1 MAEKSRP
8 LYLAQMQAADFLS
21 LSIDDQFRLISR
33 ALAGL
38 HEFEYEEPMLG
49 DHLIDP
55 SLRDLFQAEMAGK
68 VMKHASVLIPLVLE
82 NGRIS
87 VFLTKRPA
95 HFQIHP
101 NRWCF
106 PGGKF
111 DPEDGLKIRTAL
123 RETFEETG
131 IPSKKIS
138 PIGRLP
144 NFWVCSD
151 VPGKAG
157 FNLSGFVGT
166 LQTPIL
172 LNINEAEVSATTT
185 VPLSHFMD
193 PANAR
198 IINGEYSFEYEGKT
212 ISGSTPALLVML
224 RDRMANVLGSRPFY
238 THLST
243 G

>member
-1 MAEKSRP
+1 MVALMRHEQFSQ
-8 LYLAQMQAADFLS
+8 LHVN
-21 LSIDDQFRLISR
+21 DQLRLIKA
-33 ALAGL
+33 ALASL
-38 HEFEYEEPMLG
+38 DAYEHDTPELG

-55 SLRDLFQAEMAGK
+55 TLSTLFQSEMAGK
-68 VMKHASVLIPLVLE
+68 VMKPASVLIPLVTAHARL
-82 NGRIS
+82 S

-111 DPEDGLKIRTAL
+111 DPEDGTKIRTAL

-131 IPSKKIS
+131 IPSRKIT

-151 VPGKAG
+151 VVGKAG
-157 FNLSGFVGT
+157 FNLSGFVAT
-166 LQTPIL
+166 LKTPIR

-185 VPLSHFMD
+185 IPLTHFMN
-193 PANAR
+193 PANAS
-198 IINGEYSFEYEGKT
+198 IINGEYSFDYDGKT
-212 ISGSTPALLVML
+212 VSGSTPALLVML
-224 RDRMANVLGSRPFY
+224 RDRIAKVRDFKPIY
-238 THLST
+238 TRLST
-243 G
+243 I

>member
-1 MAEKSRP
+1 MHASK
-8 LYLAQMQAADFLS
+8 FLS
-21 LSIDDQFRLISR
+21 FHVADQMRLIGA
-33 ALAGL
+33 ALANL
-38 HEFEYEEPMLG
+38 DAYEHATPEHG
-49 DHLIDP
+49 DHQIDQ
-55 SLRDLFQAEMAGK
+55 SLCTVFEAEMAGNL
-68 VMKHASVLIPLVLE
+68 MKQASVLIPLLV
-82 NGRIS
+82 GKGAIS
-87 VFLTKRPA
+87 VFLTKRPP

-111 DPEDGLKIRTAL
+111 DPEDITKVKTAL

-131 IPSKKIS
+131 IPSRKIS
-138 PIGRLP
+138 LMGSLP

-157 FNLSGFVGT
+157 FNLSGFVAA

-185 VPLSHFMD
+185 VPLAHFLK
-193 PANAR
+193 PSNKR
-198 IINGEYSFEYEGKT
+198 IVGGEYCFDYQGKT
-212 ISGSTPALLVML
+212 ISGSTAALLVML
-224 RDRMANVLGSRPFY
+224 GERISKVPDFKPVY
-238 THLST
+238 TRLST